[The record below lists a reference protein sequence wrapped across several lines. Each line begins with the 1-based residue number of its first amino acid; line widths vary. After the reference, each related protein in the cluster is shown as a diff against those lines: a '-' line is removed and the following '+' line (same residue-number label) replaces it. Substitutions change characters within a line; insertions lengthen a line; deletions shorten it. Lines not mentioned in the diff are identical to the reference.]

1 MQGPD
6 SLSGIN
12 TVPISGPVWFLGM
25 RLQAVQIEHL
35 VPPDA
40 EAMQDALRD
49 QLADGPGQGFRSD
62 PKGLG
67 KGC

>member
-6 SLSGIN
+6 SLIGIN
-12 TVPISGPVWFLGM
+12 TGPISGPVWLLGM

-40 EAMQDALRD
+40 EAMKDAL
-49 QLADGPGQGFRSD
+49 
-62 PKGLG
+62 
-67 KGC
+67 